1 MDPWN
6 TPLADP
12 PRFAAYV
19 DTLSDALGHADR
31 VAPLKAYCTGLLLPG
46 ARKSIEPMAAR
57 IAPARVQA
65 THQSLHHFVAK
76 GEWSDTALLARV
88 RAAVL
93 PMIESQGP
101 IQAWIVDDTSFPKKG
116 RHSVGVGRQYC
127 GQVGKQDN
135 CQVAVTLSLANAQ
148 ASLPVAYRLYLP
160 EAWALDPERRR
171 KAGVPAAI
179 RFQTKPQIALDQI
192 RAAHADKLPPG
203 LVLADAGYGID
214 TAFRTALTELGLP
227 YSLGIQSSTSL
238 WSPGTTPLPPKPWS
252 GRGRPPTRVRRSP
265 DHKPLSA
272 EKLARSLPEEAWQCV
287 TWRAG
292 TNGLLVSRFAAE
304 RVRPAHRDELRHE
317 PRPEEWVL
325 IEWPQGEA
333 APTKY
338 WLSSLPPETPLT
350 ELVSQTKLRWRIER
364 DYQELKQ
371 EIGLGHYEGRGWRG
385 FHHHASLCIAAYGFL
400 VSERGRI
407 PPRHPSSSGSKHL
420 SYPPITDPAAPPIR
434 PERHVPD
441 SITTLR
447 LGLTRALLQ
456 SLQRCPCCYSP
467 FVTQ

>member
-1 MDPWN
+1 MDPLN
-6 TPLADP
+6 TPLADQ

-19 DTLSDALGHADR
+19 DTLAEVLGHADR

-57 IAPARVQA
+57 IAPARVPA
-65 THQSLHHFVAK
+65 THQALHHFVAK

-93 PMIESQGP
+93 PLIESQGP
-101 IQAWIVDDTSFPKKG
+101 VQAWIVDDTGFPKKG

-127 GQVGKQDN
+127 GQIGKQDN

-148 ASLPVAYRLYLP
+148 VSLPVAYRLYLP
-160 EAWALDPERRR
+160 EAWAQDPERRT
-171 KAGVPAAI
+171 KAGVPQEI
-179 RFQTKPQIALDQI
+179 RFQTKPEIALDQI
-192 RAAHADKLPPG
+192 RAARAEPMPPG

-214 TAFRTALTELGLP
+214 TAFRTALTELGLR

-238 WSPGTTPLPPKPWS
+238 WPPGTAPLPPKPWS
-252 GRGRPPTRVRRSP
+252 GRGRPATRVRRRP
-265 DHKPLSA
+265 DRTPLSA
-272 EKLARSLPEEAWQCV
+272 EKLARSLPETAWQRV
-287 TWRAG
+287 TWRGG
-292 TNGLLVSRFAAE
+292 TNGLLASRFAAV
-304 RVRPAHRDELRHE
+304 RVRPAHRDERRHE

-325 IEWPQGEA
+325 IEWPEGEA

-338 WLSSLPPETPLT
+338 WLSTLPPETCLA

-400 VSERGRI
+400 VSERGRFSPSGPEI
-407 PPRHPSSSGSKHL
+407 TRRQALALPAGYRPRGTP
-420 SYPPITDPAAPPIR
+420 DPA
-434 PERHVPD
+434 
-441 SITTLR
+441 
-447 LGLTRALLQ
+447 RA
-456 SLQRCPCCYSP
+456 SRA
-467 FVTQ
+467 